1 MKNAQTVVIAL
12 GSSLDD
18 KHLYLKDAL
27 HFLHT
32 LFGEDLKKSSIWETD
47 PVGPSKNTFYN
58 AVVMGETTLKPWE
71 IFKALKKHES
81 ETGRNP
87 NAAKWTDREIDL
99 DIIAYGSSL
108 YIDADL
114 EIPHPRY
121 IDRLF
126 VLEPLR
132 EIAPN
137 WLDLESGE
145 HIENLIMRASP
156 LRLSKTSL
164 KW

>member
-1 MKNAQTVVIAL
+1 MKSAQSVVIAL

-18 KHLYLKDAL
+18 KHSYLKNSL
-27 HFLHT
+27 RFLKT
-32 LFGEDLKKSSIWETD
+32 ILGENLQKSSIWETD
-47 PVGPSKNTFYN
+47 PVGPSNNTFYN
-58 AVVMGETTLKPWE
+58 AVVLGETSLNPWE
-71 IFKALKKHES
+71 LLKGLKKYEV
-81 ETGRNP
+81 EIGRDP
-87 NAAKWTDREIDL
+87 KAIRWSDREIDL
-99 DIIAYGSSL
+99 DIIAYGSTI

-137 WLDLESGE
+137 WLDPESGE
-145 HIENLIMRASP
+145 HIENLIVRATP

>member
-1 MKNAQTVVIAL
+1 MKNAQSVVIAL
-12 GSSLDD
+12 GSSLND
-18 KHLYLKDAL
+18 KHTYLKDAL
-27 HFLHT
+27 RFLET
-32 LFGEDLKKSSIWETD
+32 ILGDDLKKSSIWETD
-47 PVGPSKNTFYN
+47 PVGPSKNTFFN
-58 AVVMGETTLKPWE
+58 AVVVGETTLKPWE
-71 IFKALKKHES
+71 LLDALKSHES
-81 ETGRNP
+81 ETGRDTT
-87 NAAKWTDREIDL
+87 AARWSDREIDL
-99 DIIAYGSSL
+99 DIIAYGSTI
-108 YIDADL
+108 YVGADL

-145 HIENLIMRASP
+145 HIENLIVRATP